1 MWSRHRRTAALGLD
15 DETQLAAMRF
25 LAGRD
30 GVADGRQVAA
40 REHPAARTSRA
51 AADA

>member
-1 MWSRHRRTAALGLD
+1 LVAPQGGQRHGRLD
-15 DETQLAAMRF
+15 DETQFAAMGF